1 MEPYDFLLIEAK
13 KRNFCDIGV
22 CDAED
27 FEFLRPIFEKT
38 ASLLEGFVEKDIEKR
53 IYPNITMPEA
63 KSIIVVA
70 RRYGKKINVVDDG
83 VLRGYISLGAVEEDY
98 HIHMMKDLD
107 FLSAK
112 LSENYGGKYK
122 AFVDTGPLCE
132 RELALRSGIGYKGK
146 NHMIVTKNGGA
157 EVFLG
162 YIFTDLELPVA
173 KYYKD
178 MCDTNCNRCLK
189 ACPTGAISEIDFS
202 FEKCISFITQ
212 KKGMLTTDEMKAIG
226 KNIYGCDV
234 CQKVCSKNIPS
245 EEIIEKIDDI
255 KPKLEELL
263 GLSNKDFSK
272 KFKKTAIG
280 WRGNKVIKRN
290 ALCVLGNIG
299 EQGLELL
306 SEYVVA
312 QDDIL
317 RHTAI
322 RSVININLPEGSILL
337 KNLLEKEKNEKI
349 RREILWAIGHQED

>member
-1 MEPYDFLLIEAK
+1 
-13 KRNFCDIGV
+13 
-22 CDAED
+22 
-27 FEFLRPIFEKT
+27 
-38 ASLLEGFVEKDIEKR
+38 
-53 IYPNITMPEA
+53 MPEA

-299 EQGLELL
+299 ERGLELL